1 MYTNEEAI
9 KIKTG
14 DSLKKIKIWKSKIVN
29 KLIITIRK
37 NKFLIATMSAFLLFS
52 IDTSI
57 QKIYSPKTVFAGLD
71 SILLFSIANA
81 MMICTF
87 FKILQRV

>member
-52 IDTSI
+52 I
-57 QKIYSPKTVFAGLD
+57 
-71 SILLFSIANA
+71 ANA